1 MLRGLAYCHA
11 RRVLHRDLKPQNLLI
26 NERGELKV
34 SWHHPCIEKPWSS
47 KLPESLNIL
56 FIKSLIFILIMGKSN
71 HLNWTAC
78 RLWSC
83 PSKVSANEDIQQR
96 GMCLAFSECFEA
108 VFKLSWFRWSPCGT
122 ARLMSCLGQRS
133 IPPLSTC
140 GESAAFSTRWL
151 LADHSSLDPRW

>member
-1 MLRGLAYCHA
+1 MET
-11 RRVLHRDLKPQNLLI
+11 I
-26 NERGELKV
+26 S
-34 SWHHPCIEKPWSS
+34 SWCRSDEGREISSEVGGQWLSFAWQLTRILWCIEKPWSS

-96 GMCLAFSECFEA
+96 GMCLAYSECFEA

-122 ARLMSCLGQRS
+122 ARLTSCLGQRS